1 MSILKS
7 IERSG
12 RSRGRGFL
20 RRLISPGAAGGELPL
35 IPDRLLVVR
44 TDSRLGNLVLMEP
57 LLAGLRTRFPD
68 CELHVLTSHVFA
80 GLLESQ
86 GYRVIA
92 VDKKGQITR
101 PWKFTRLVDDLRSV
115 RYDAVLDASHPH
127 SFSLSSAVTG
137 FLSGAPCRI
146 GFDSGGGGDW
156 YSHTVPEPPLTVHES
171 RAMHSLGGL
180 WPDWPEWRP
189 PKLVPGHTEKR
200 CSIGVHVGA
209 SGRKAFP
216 LEYFMKLVG
225 VLTSRVQ
232 VEVYCGGPDERVRAE
247 SLRAAHGVR
256 VMPLMDLGGLL
267 DSLAGLDGLVTPDNG
282 PMHAASALGVPVTGL
297 FRVDN
302 AERFRP
308 LSPGSEV
315 LLDPDAA
322 EPERAAEMIL
332 RSSGR
337 G

>member
-1 MSILKS
+1 MVP
-7 IERSG
+7 E
-12 RSRGRGFL
+12 
-20 RRLISPGAAGGELPL
+20 
-35 IPDRLLVVR
+35 RLLVVR

-57 LLAGLRTRFPD
+57 LLAGLRISFPD

-92 VDKKGQITR
+92 VDKKGQIVR
-101 PWKFTRLVDDLRSV
+101 PWRFAKLVDDIRSTG
-115 RYDAVLDASHPH
+115 YDVVLDASHPH

-137 FLSGAPCRI
+137 SFSGAPCRI

-189 PKLVPGHTEKR
+189 PVLIHNQMDKR
-200 CSIGVHVGA
+200 GSIGVHVGA

-216 LEYFMKLVG
+216 MEYFLQLVG
-225 VLTSRVQ
+225 ILTARVQ
-232 VEVYCGGPDERVRAE
+232 VEVYWGGAEERRRAE
-247 SLRAAHGVR
+247 VLRAAHGAR

-267 DSLAGLDGLVTPDNG
+267 DSMAGLNGLVTPDNG
-282 PMHAASALGVPVTGL
+282 PMHAASALGIPTVGL

-308 LSPGSEV
+308 LSEGSEV
-315 LLDPDAA
+315 ILDPEAA
-322 EPERAAEMIL
+322 EPEKAAEMIL
-332 RSSGR
+332 RISAHDQRASSSPPTS
-337 G
+337 